1 MSKRIRTFPSIGE
14 IAFVK
19 SRRARKLTL
28 SVKPWRGV
36 RVTLP
41 WHVAW
46 RDAEAFVMEHAE
58 WLRDKL
64 HKAKSYEESESGL
77 LNPGL
82 AATSEA
88 ELRKHA
94 LGYLP
99 RRTVIL
105 AEKHGFSFRR
115 VSVRKSRTRWGS
127 CSSVNN
133 INLSIYLMLLPL
145 HLIDYVI
152 LHELVHT
159 IHKNHSPDF
168 WRMLD
173 ELTGNARELAK
184 EIRRYR
190 ISQRPAEAP
199 SGSAKPAS

>member
-1 MSKRIRTFPSIGE
+1 LKRIKTYPSIGE

-46 RDAEAFVMEHAE
+46 RDAEAFVLEHAD

-64 HKAKSYEESESGL
+64 RRAKSYEESEAGFLDPLKAAASG
-77 LNPGL
+77 
-82 AATSEA
+82 A
-88 ELRKHA
+88 ELRQRA
-94 LGYLP
+94 LEYLP
-99 RRTVIL
+99 RRTLFL
-105 AEKHGFSFRR
+105 AETHGFSFRR
-115 VSVRKSRTRWGS
+115 ISVRKSRTRWGS

-133 INLSIYLMLLPL
+133 INLSMYLMHLPS

-159 IHKNHSPDF
+159 IHKNHSPAF
-168 WRMLD
+168 WSLLD
-173 ELTGNARELAK
+173 EHTGNSKALAREIK
-184 EIRRYR
+184 KFR
-190 ISQRPAEAP
+190 INPLP
-199 SGSAKPAS
+199 TF

>member
-1 MSKRIRTFPSIGE
+1 MKKIRTYPSIGE

-19 SRRARKLTL
+19 SRRARKLIL

-46 RDAEAFVMEHAE
+46 RDAQAFVLEHAD

-64 HKAKSYEESESGL
+64 LRAKSYEESETGILDPLKAAASG
-77 LNPGL
+77 
-82 AATSEA
+82 A
-88 ELRKHA
+88 ELRQRA
-94 LGYLP
+94 LEYLP
-99 RRTVIL
+99 RRTLLL
-105 AEKHGFSFRR
+105 AEMHGFSFRR

-127 CSSVNN
+127 CSSINN
-133 INLSIYLMLLPL
+133 INLSIYLMLLPS

-159 IHKNHSPDF
+159 IHKNHSPAF
-168 WRMLD
+168 WNLLD
-173 ELTGNARELAK
+173 EHTGNAKALAR
-184 EIRRYR
+184 EIRKFR
-190 ISQRPAEAP
+190 IRPLP
-199 SGSAKPAS
+199 HDGNSGTSSRH

>member
-1 MSKRIRTFPSIGE
+1 MSKRIRTYPSIGE

-28 SVKPWRGV
+28 SVKPWRGA

-41 WHVAW
+41 WYVAW
-46 RDAEAFVMEHAE
+46 RDAEAFVMEHAD
-58 WLRDKL
+58 WLREKL
-64 HKAKSYEESESGL
+64 RKAKSYEESGSGL
-77 LNPGL
+77 LDPLL
-82 AATSEA
+82 AATSAA
-88 ELRKHA
+88 ELKQQA

-99 RRTVIL
+99 RRTLLL

-133 INLSIYLMLLPL
+133 INLSIYLMRLPL

-159 IHKNHSPDF
+159 IHKNHSPAF
-168 WRMLD
+168 WSMLD
-173 ELTGNARELAK
+173 GLTGNAKELAK

-190 ISQRPAEAP
+190 IS
-199 SGSAKPAS
+199 